1 MSTIYGNM
9 VGGAFPVK
17 TDPTLTKEGKPADA
31 KVVGDK
37 IAKLKEEIESKAQM
51 NFDWRF
57 RPDNSL
63 CRILIE
69 KSVALT
75 DRTQW
80 NAQFDW
86 IIDVM
91 LRMKETFTPYL

>member
-1 MSTIYGNM
+1 
-9 VGGAFPVK
+9 
-17 TDPTLTKEGKPADA
+17 
-31 KVVGDK
+31 
-37 IAKLKEEIESKAQM
+37 M

-57 RPDNSL
+57 REDGT
-63 CRILIE
+63 IIGIFIE

>member
-1 MSTIYGNM
+1 MLSN
-9 VGGAFPVK
+9 
-17 TDPTLTKEGKPADA
+17 DKE
-31 KVVGDK
+31 
-37 IAKLKEEIESKAQM
+37 IIESEAQM

-57 RPDNSL
+57 RSDNSL
-63 CRILIE
+63 SGIFIE

-86 IIDVM
+86 IINVM